1 MCSKYRFFVLFQ
13 FIYVK
18 KIENRIFLYNTF
30 TNNKYEILEP
40 EIIKN
45 FEISLKLYNAAFQ
58 INKINTAYCQNL
70 VNEGFGEII
79 EDEKDLFIPLRS
91 CLKIENNKSI
101 IQRDEPL
108 IILKQLLSNVLEFSF
123 IMSDIYNKSQHERQ
137 YFFSCD
143 NLEDDSNRIF
153 DKIKYLLNND
163 NLFPRLQSVNI
174 YTKKIEEI
182 ELILGLIKN
191 RNIIR
196 FHIPIELYLSA
207 RVAFNEYNTTVYL
220 ERKDELESIGDLL
233 NNHRYVICI
242 EDVNSIV
249 PYNSLITYK
258 PRFKDN
264 LVFFQDNIFLS
275 EYDIVNQ
282 KHKVHEIIKNG
293 VINSYDFGKI
303 FIDIKGNYG
312 TNMFSE
318 SIGNFFENDI
328 KDNFLECYKSNE
340 STWFLTRSKVEPCSN
355 CNYCDLCPP
364 ISGLEF
370 ILDKFNLC
378 QEIN

>member
-1 MCSKYRFFVLFQ
+1 MCSKYTFFVLFQ

-30 TNNKYEILEP
+30 TNNKFEILET

-143 NLEDDSNRIF
+143 NLKLSKDLPLTNPFSFPILYWSIDSN
-153 DKIKYLLNND
+153 
-163 NLFPRLQSVNI
+163 
-174 YTKKIEEI
+174 
-182 ELILGLIKN
+182 EL
-191 RNIIR
+191 
-196 FHIPIELYLSA
+196 
-207 RVAFNEYNTTVYL
+207 
-220 ERKDELESIGDLL
+220 
-233 NNHRYVICI
+233 
-242 EDVNSIV
+242 
-249 PYNSLITYK
+249 
-258 PRFKDN
+258 
-264 LVFFQDNIFLS
+264 
-275 EYDIVNQ
+275 
-282 KHKVHEIIKNG
+282 
-293 VINSYDFGKI
+293 
-303 FIDIKGNYG
+303 
-312 TNMFSE
+312 
-318 SIGNFFENDI
+318 
-328 KDNFLECYKSNE
+328 
-340 STWFLTRSKVEPCSN
+340 
-355 CNYCDLCPP
+355 
-364 ISGLEF
+364 
-370 ILDKFNLC
+370 
-378 QEIN
+378 